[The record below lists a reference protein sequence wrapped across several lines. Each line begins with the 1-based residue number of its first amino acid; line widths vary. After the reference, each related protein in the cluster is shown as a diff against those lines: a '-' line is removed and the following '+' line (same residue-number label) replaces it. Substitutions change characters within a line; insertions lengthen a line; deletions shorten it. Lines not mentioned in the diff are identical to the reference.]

1 MGAYRPGDKNPLAA
15 PLDAI
20 DQSPP
25 APRTDGVKGGGA
37 AERSSGTLDAAE
49 HGGSLSS
56 DGVRAN
62 TPQPLGTGGRPHARL
77 RRAAI
82 PEAPHKEPTAS

>member
-1 MGAYRPGDKNPLAA
+1 MGAYQPGDKNPLAA

-20 DQSPP
+20 DQSPR

-49 HGGSLSS
+49 HGGSLARRW
-56 DGVRAN
+56 RARK
-62 TPQPLGTGGRPHARL
+62 QASGT
-77 RRAAI
+77 
-82 PEAPHKEPTAS
+82 